1 MREQSVTLTE
11 AEIAEVRRRV
21 STAHHRR
28 TFKGGVTWVLYVG
41 GPLDGIQTP
50 IETADAGSSV
60 IGWCHLRDSGLVQ
73 IHYVQSGEP
82 GVVRFRDCVMIW

>member
-1 MREQSVTLTE
+1 MREQHVTLNE
-11 AEIAEVRRRV
+11 AETADLRKCV

-28 TFKGGVTWVLYVG
+28 VFKGGVTWVLYVG

-50 IETADAGSSV
+50 IEPADAGSSV
-60 IGWCHLRDSGLVQ
+60 IGWCYPRDSGLVQ

-82 GVVRFRDCVMIW
+82 GVIQFRDCVTIW